1 MSEKLPCPL
10 CHEALDVELDKRG
23 NPYLSCFGCGVQLF
37 IRRKKAIAV
46 FFERHGAAYPAEFK
60 AWREKNPAETAAP
73 ATSAT
78 TTTTAQPKKGDD
90 SSATQKPTRRA
101 GLIIKD

>member
-1 MSEKLPCPL
+1 MAEKLPCPL
-10 CHEALDVELDKRG
+10 CHEPLDVELDKRG

-46 FFERHGAAYPAEFK
+46 FFERHGQAYPPEFK
-60 AWREKNPAETAAP
+60 AWREKNPAETPAP
-73 ATSAT
+73 AMPA
-78 TTTTAQPKKGDD
+78 TTTAQPKKEDTTR
-90 SSATQKPTRRA
+90 ATETPKRRA

>member
-1 MSEKLPCPL
+1 MAEKLPCPL
-10 CHEALDVELDKRG
+10 CHEPLDVELDKRG

-46 FFERHGAAYPAEFK
+46 FFERHGPAYPAEFK
-60 AWREKNPAETAAP
+60 AWREKNPAESAP
-73 ATSAT
+73 TSTPA

-90 SSATQKPTRRA
+90 SGTQKPARRA

>member
-1 MSEKLPCPL
+1 MAEKLPCPL
-10 CHEALDVELDKRG
+10 CHEPLDVELDKRG

-46 FFERHGAAYPAEFK
+46 FFERHGQAYPAEFK
-60 AWREKNPAETAAP
+60 AWREKTPAETP
-73 ATSAT
+73 ATPAT
-78 TTTTAQPKKGDD
+78 PATTTAQPKREDTTR
-90 SSATQKPTRRA
+90 ATETPKRRA